1 MKFKY
6 AGNTESMGNESKR
19 SIGLEDGQVVKV
31 ILFINAYLWT
41 MIIFDI
47 LLLTIVFISLGSLN

>member
-1 MKFKY
+1 
-6 AGNTESMGNESKR
+6 MGNESKR
-19 SIGLEDGQVVKV
+19 SIGLEGGQVVKV
-31 ILFINAYLWT
+31 ILFINPCLWT